1 MKSIFET
8 FVSALVLGLVIYVV
22 FMAFQ
27 NQNTN
32 IKTKD
37 NIDQRT
43 REAEKATETVK
54 ETNEKV
60 QNVIRNK
67 QQTTPANPTTPPASS
82 KPGGSRT
89 SGSTTNQPATTP
101 PANTSSPA
109 GARSGASG
117 TQPAATSTNAP
128 ADNSPF
134 FIQLGLVKENAY
146 NPKNYQA
153 LADLGVV
160 STEPA
165 PNNYRRILLGAFY
178 GRIRAEQILAIAKQ
192 RGFTDAFIIPA
203 TGGKPASATSTPK
216 KPTLANRLS
225 TSSYVVQLAAMRSTE
240 GKNIKDMRKWGTV
253 YYEYAA
259 DRDITKILVGPY
271 ASEADAQ
278 VIATVAKASGYPK
291 AFTRRLTVADLTN
304 IEEVR

>member
-1 MKSIFET
+1 MKNIVET

-27 NQNTN
+27 NQNAN
-32 IKTKD
+32 IKTND
-37 NIDQRT
+37 NIEKRT

-67 QQTTPANPTTPPASS
+67 QQTTPANPTAPPTSS
-82 KPGGSRT
+82 KPGARTGGSAA
-89 SGSTTNQPATTP
+89 NQPASTP
-101 PANTSSPA
+101 PANTSPPA

-117 TQPAATSTNAP
+117 TQPAATSTTAP

-203 TGGKPASATSTPK
+203 TGGKPASAISTPK

-291 AFTRRLTVADLTN
+291 AFTRRLTVADLAN